1 MRFNY
6 TKSFMLIAVCGAAFL
21 LAYELIAGL
30 DPGRSGG
37 SLGRL
42 IVMPILAL
50 PFTLLA
56 DAVAAYRERHGHQ
69 PRRSWRARLKAV
81 SRRLALSR
89 T

>member
-6 TKSFMLIAVCGAAFL
+6 TKSFMLFAACGAAAL
-21 LAYELIAGL
+21 LIYELIAGL

-42 IVMPILAL
+42 IVMPLIAL

-56 DAVAAYRERHGHQ
+56 DFVAAYRER
-69 PRRSWRARLKAV
+69 RALRK
-81 SRRLALSR
+81 
-89 T
+89 TQ